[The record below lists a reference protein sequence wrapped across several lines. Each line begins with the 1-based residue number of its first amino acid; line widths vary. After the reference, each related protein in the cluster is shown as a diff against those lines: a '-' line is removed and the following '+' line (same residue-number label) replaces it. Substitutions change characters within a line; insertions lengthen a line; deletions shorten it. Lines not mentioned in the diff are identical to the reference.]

1 MLMGH
6 KSSLIFLQFI
16 GQTERSKHF
25 INLQEK
31 EATYL

>member
-16 GQTERSKHF
+16 GQTERSKSF
-25 INLQEK
+25 INFQGK
-31 EATYL
+31 DATYL